1 MTADELASIVKTY
14 STAKEL
20 YLTNTGKKISPN
32 EHKFINAF
40 MISGDPAMAARD
52 AGFVLQGKNQT
63 YKAIG
68 SRLLRKDYI
77 YDEIL
82 YRIEEM
88 NKASIADEQEIM
100 QYFTAVMR
108 NQEKDQ
114 FGLDAP
120 LSERTAAA
128 KELAKRI
135 IDIPSRN
142 SDSAIQINL
151 NWQRDEVPALEV
163 ANGV

>member
-1 MTADELASIVKTY
+1 MTADELASIVKSY

-20 YLTNTGKKISPN
+20 YTTNKGVKISPK
-32 EHKFINAF
+32 EHAFINSF
-40 MISGDPAMAARD
+40 MINGDPAIAAKD
-52 AGFVLQGKNQT
+52 AGFVLQGTKQT
-63 YKAIG
+63 YKGVG

-82 YRIEEM
+82 YRIDEM
-88 NKASIADEQEIM
+88 NAASIANEQEIM

-108 NQEKDQ
+108 NEEKDQ

-142 SDSAIQINL
+142 ADSSIQINL
-151 NWQRDEVPALEV
+151 NWNRDDVPALEV

>member
-1 MTADELASIVKTY
+1 MTADELATIVKGY
-14 STAKEL
+14 STSKTI
-20 YLTNTGKKISPN
+20 YMTHSGHKISPK
-32 EHKFINAF
+32 EHAFINSF
-40 MISGDPAMAARD
+40 MINGDPAIAAQD
-52 AGFVLQGKNQT
+52 AGFVLQGTKQT
-63 YKAIG
+63 YNAIG
-68 SRLLRKDYI
+68 SRLLKKDYV

-82 YRIEEM
+82 YRIDEM
-88 NKASIADEQEIM
+88 NAASIANETEIM

-108 NQEKDQ
+108 NEEKDQ

-142 SDSAIQINL
+142 TDTAIQINL
-151 NWQRDEVPALEV
+151 NWQRDNVPALEV
-163 ANGV
+163 ADGV